1 MSGFNGDAW
10 LQFHRGRRLDTIPAA
25 SPDEPRY
32 LCPDC
37 GLLMN
42 GQWFVDIH
50 GVTPEEYGQQRVES
64 PLRTTVLD
72 EPDRWADPSDDPT
85 LNREERSIR

>member
-1 MSGFNGDAW
+1 VSGFNGDAW

-37 GLLMN
+37 PLLMN
-42 GQWFVDIH
+42 RQWYVDIF
-50 GVTPEEYGQQRVES
+50 GREPGGYRIRYGYR
-64 PLRTTVLD
+64 
-72 EPDRWADPSDDPT
+72 DPSDDPT
-85 LNREERSIR
+85 FLEDHRSIR